1 MTTSTRNAEHLVIPA
16 SEQLEQNLAARVEQ
30 ALWADSRLRS
40 SDTLVR
46 VSATRDGA
54 VTLEGHVRGDILRYL
69 CGRLAAQVPGVRA
82 VTNRVVADTDLEND
96 VAMALALDPGV
107 QTFTDQLVVKVILGV
122 AQLTGVIAAAD
133 LSAAEAA
140 RAQAERVARAVPGV
154 RQVVNNARAVVG
166 TATAGDDS
174 ATGAVAAS
182 GDGADEAAMQTRLA
196 IWKERAQAKQG

>member
-133 LSAAEAA
+133 LSAA
-140 RAQAERVARAVPGV
+140 
-154 RQVVNNARAVVG
+154 
-166 TATAGDDS
+166 D
-174 ATGAVAAS
+174 AVAAG
-182 GDGADEAAMQTRLA
+182 GDSADEAVMQTRLA

>member
-166 TATAGDDS
+166 TAAAAADS
-174 ATGAVAAS
+174 TTDAVAAG
-182 GDGADEAAMQTRLA
+182 GDSADEAAMQTRLA